1 MSMLVVMGS
10 GETAPTMVKVHRR
23 VFDAVGPGPS
33 LLLDTPYG
41 FQGNAD
47 DLSRRAVAYFADVAA
62 REVTPLEWRT
72 RDDSAADRAVAA
84 LRGAR
89 WAFAGPGSP
98 TYALRVWDG
107 SGIDAE
113 VADVVR
119 RGGAAVFASAAALT
133 LGSHTVPVYEVYKV
147 GEDPRWRQGLGILER
162 VTGITAAVVPHWDN
176 NEGGNHDTRFCYL
189 GERRLE
195 RLESEL
201 PDSVGVLGVDE
212 HTALLVDPARGHAT
226 VDGRGTV
233 TARYRGVERV
243 WSSGETMSLSDLAD
257 ALVGLRPT
265 SARSHA
271 RLADVDPPA
280 EASSAEAS
288 AGSAASLGSAGSAA
302 SLGSAEEPATLRDA
316 ADRAL
321 ARFDEAVEARD
332 ADAATRAVLDLES
345 AVVEW
350 SADTEQSDDADHARR
365 TLRTMVV
372 RLGELAREGV
382 ADPHDRVSP
391 YVSLLLERREAARA
405 ARDWAA
411 ADAIRDGLD
420 ATGVEVRDTPDG
432 AEWHLRPEGPGRA

>member
-1 MSMLVVMGS
+1 VSLLVIMGS

-23 VFDAVGPGPS
+23 VFEAAGPGPA

-47 DLSRRAVAYFADVAA
+47 DLSRRAVAYFADVAG
-62 REVTPLEWRT
+62 RDVTPLQWRVP
-72 RDDSAADRAVAA
+72 DDAAADHAVAA

-147 GEDPRWRQGLGILER
+147 GEEPVWRAGLGILER
-162 VTGITAAVVPHWDN
+162 VAGIVAAVVPHWDN

-189 GERRLE
+189 GETRLE

-201 PDSVGVLGVDE
+201 PDGVGVLGVDE
-212 HTALLVDPARGHAT
+212 HTALLIDPEAGLAT
-226 VDGRGTV
+226 IDGRGTV
-233 TARYRGVERV
+233 TARYRGSERV
-243 WSSGETMSLSDLAD
+243 WSSGATVSLGELAEALAGRSLSSVGGREASRTVVRDLAIP
-257 ALVGLRPT
+257 ATPGAPEPT
-265 SARSHA
+265 SG
-271 RLADVDPPA
+271 
-280 EASSAEAS
+280 EA
-288 AGSAASLGSAGSAA
+288 G
-302 SLGSAEEPATLRDA
+302 TLREA

-321 ARFDEAVEARD
+321 ARFDEAVGARD
-332 ADAATRAVLDLES
+332 ADEATHAVLDLES
-345 AVVEW
+345 AIVSW
-350 SADTEQSDDADHARR
+350 SADTEQSDDTDHARR

-372 RLGELAREGV
+372 RLGELARTGA
-382 ADPHDRVSP
+382 ADPRERVAP
-391 YVSLLLERREAARA
+391 FIDLLLERREAARD
-405 ARDWAA
+405 ARDWPA
-411 ADAIRDGLD
+411 ADAIRDGL
-420 ATGVEVRDTPDG
+420 AANGVEVRDTPDG
-432 AEWHLRPEGPGRA
+432 TQWHLPEEG